1 MSRMLRKKEGAIMM
15 PEKLQVA
22 QDQYESAIIRMAK
35 ADAQIDCLKEQER
48 AIQSLLDQTRKQ
60 IDQCFDTRS
69 YAIADQRE
77 IRQAIER
84 YVRH

>member
-1 MSRMLRKKEGAIMM
+1 MSRLLRKKRGEIMM
-15 PEKLQVA
+15 PEKLQT
-22 QDQYESAIIRMAK
+22 QKDQYESAIIKMAK

-48 AIQSLLDQTRKQ
+48 SIQSLLDQTRRQ
-60 IDQCFDTRS
+60 IDRCFDTRS

>member
-1 MSRMLRKKEGAIMM
+1 MM
-15 PEKLQVA
+15 PEKLQILK
-22 QDQYESAIIRMAK
+22 DQYESALIKMAK
-35 ADAQIDCLKEQER
+35 ADTQIDCLKEQER
-48 AIQSLLDQTRKQ
+48 SIQSLLDQTRRQ
-60 IDQCFDTRS
+60 IDRCFDTRS